1 MKMSKNG
8 INLIKEFEGFR
19 SKPYLDSVKVA
30 TVGYGSTFYLDGST
44 VKMTDKEISEVDA
57 LALLQKVADGF
68 VEQVTKVVKTP
79 LTQNEV
85 DAIACF
91 TYNVGV
97 KAFSDSTML
106 KKLNKGDKQGASS
119 EFLRWNKAGGKEL
132 KGLTRRREA
141 EQKLFLTPDT
151 ASHDPLLASTLKKE
165 DFDPIV

>member
-68 VEQVTKVVKTP
+68 VEQVMKVVKVP

-97 KAFSDSTML
+97 KAFRDRKS
-106 KKLNKGDKQGASS
+106 
-119 EFLRWNKAGGKEL
+119 
-132 KGLTRRREA
+132 
-141 EQKLFLTPDT
+141 
-151 ASHDPLLASTLKKE
+151 
-165 DFDPIV
+165 VV